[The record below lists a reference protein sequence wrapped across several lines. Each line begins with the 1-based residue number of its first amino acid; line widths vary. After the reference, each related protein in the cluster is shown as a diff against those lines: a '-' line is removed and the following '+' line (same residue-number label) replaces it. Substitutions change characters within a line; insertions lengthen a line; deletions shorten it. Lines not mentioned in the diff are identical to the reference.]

1 MTKQNG
7 LGDPA
12 RRYIS
17 AWDEMMVDIWQERIR
32 RLGIIHT
39 GTLYRSVRSLGVRD
53 EGGTVVIPHSFIEY
67 GIYVDAGVGKGF
79 RHGNGG
85 DLGFHPLREPRP
97 WLTKKYYASFFNLRD
112 AIAELLGREAMDRIT
127 AEFR

>member
-1 MTKQNG
+1 MTAQNG
-7 LGDPA
+7 LNDSA

-17 AWDEMMVDIWQERIR
+17 GWDEMMVDIWQERIR
-32 RLGIIHT
+32 ALGIIHT

-53 EGGTVVIPHSFIEY
+53 VGSSVVIPHSFVEY

-79 RHGNGG
+79 RRGNGG
-85 DLGFHPLREPRP
+85 DLGFTPLRQPRP
-97 WLTKKYYASFFNLRD
+97 WLMKKYYASFFNLRE
-112 AIAELLGREAMDRIT
+112 AMAELTAREAIDRIT